1 MIRKQ
6 ILVAAG
12 MAAGVLVLLLLY
24 GSGAA
29 LRFPNP
35 LGDDEAARLAFAARW
50 MLVPALCLLAGIAMT
65 ANRRF
70 FVEDAIDGSPATQS
84 TALQINLRYN
94 QNTLEQ
100 TVLAA
105 AAWSGLALALPHEQ
119 LGLIPL
125 LAVFFATGRAT
136 FWVGYLIAPWARA
149 FGLVL
154 TFYPTVAALI
164 WLAIR
169 SLSCL

>member
-12 MAAGVLVLLLLY
+12 MAAAVAVLLLLY
-24 GSGAA
+24 GSGVAQ
-29 LRFPNP
+29 RFPTP

-50 MLVPALCLLAGIAMT
+50 LLVPALCLLVGIGVT

-70 FVEDAIDGSPATQS
+70 FVADAIDGARDNPA
-84 TALQINLRYN
+84 LEINLRYN

-100 TVLAA
+100 VVLAA
-105 AAWSGLALALPHEQ
+105 AAWTGLALALPHER

-125 LAVFFATGRAT
+125 LAIFFATGRAT
-136 FWVGYLIAPWARA
+136 FWLGYLIAPWARA
-149 FGLVL
+149 FGLGL
-154 TFYPTVAALI
+154 TFYPTAVVLI
-164 WLAIR
+164 WLAGR
-169 SLSCL
+169 LLA